1 MPDASE
7 LPLSYQERERLKV
20 CGVNYIISV
29 FGRSL
34 AYRDFRTEGHPNFD
48 EYARGV
54 MASELAPPF
63 IREDEQLLLDI
74 SPGATKRDGARTA
87 VAGLIES
94 PVQRPVCVR
103 L

>member
-54 MASELAPPF
+54 MASEMAPPF
-63 IREDEQLLLDI
+63 IREDEQLLRQYPPEPLKGMG
-74 SPGATKRDGARTA
+74 PGLQWRG
-87 VAGLIES
+87 S
-94 PVQRPVCVR
+94 
-103 L
+103 